1 MLSYRN
7 LSEDD
12 CDFILQKWV
21 GHSSIFR
28 ENCKDEL
35 RAKIQDI
42 NTKQYDGRYYEM
54 FGLLHDNVLVGT
66 FSFYQR
72 ETDIPENAVYFGIEV
87 DRENRGKGF
96 ATQAVHMAFGIAK
109 EKGFGKIFSQV
120 STNNTASVKLH
131 EKCGFEIIEK
141 TINSKGNE
149 VYNFVY
155 HI

>member
-28 ENCKDEL
+28 ENRKDEL
-35 RAKIQDI
+35 RAKITDM
-42 NTKQYDGRYYEM
+42 NTKQYDGRYYEI
-54 FGLLHDNVLVGT
+54 FGLLNDNVLVGT
-66 FSFYQR
+66 FSLNQR
-72 ETDIPENAVYFGIEV
+72 EKDIPENVVYFGIEI
-87 DRENRGKGF
+87 DGENRGKGY
-96 ATQAVHMAFGIAK
+96 ATKAVSMACDIAK
-109 EKGFGKIFSQV
+109 AKGYSKIFSQ
-120 STNNTASVKLH
+120 TRTDNTASVKLH

-149 VYNFVY
+149 VYNY
-155 HI
+155 LKTL